1 MWRRQIG
8 EGDGVTKHRH
18 TREAELFEAFREALD
33 DAIAAMDVTEGEFGY
48 RVGVTGDTINRY
60 RRGGREPSVG
70 RALFLAETAGFSLDG
85 LLRDATPSDRPRDVA
100 PGGLPLDVLVPPPE
114 TGRRRRRQGRGGP

>member
-8 EGDGVTKHRH
+8 ESGGVTKHRH
-18 TREAELFEAFREALD
+18 TRETELFEAFREALD
-33 DAIAAMDVTEGEFGY
+33 DAIAKTELTEGEFGY
-48 RVGVTGDTINRY
+48 LIGITGDTINRY

-70 RALFLAETAGFSLDG
+70 RALFLAETAGFSLDD
-85 LLRDATPSDRPRDVA
+85 LLRDATPVGRPRDVA
-100 PGGLPLDVLVPPPE
+100 PGGLPLDGLVPPG